1 MTIKEFLSKIT
12 SKIIWCNL
20 AAMALV
26 LAIVAVGVWKGLQ
39 IYTLHGTEIE
49 VPNIAGI
56 SLDKATQL
64 LAEQDLV
71 AVVTDSSYN
80 AALPPATVTE
90 QTPRAGQK
98 VKPGREIYL
107 VINTAQKPTISMPDI
122 ADNSSS
128 RQAKARLEALGL
140 RLTPNEYIEGE
151 KDWVYNVKCNGRI
164 VSAGQRI
171 PSDAWITLVVGKGI
185 EENDSTSFISDTDDY
200 LGNDENTE
208 TPTEYNNEPDLIAE

>member
-26 LAIVAVGVWKGLQ
+26 VAAVAVGVWKGLQ
-39 IYTLHGTEIE
+39 IYTLHNTEIE
-49 VPNIAGI
+49 VPNISGI
-56 SLDKATQL
+56 SLDNATQI
-64 LAEQDLV
+64 LARQDLV

-80 AALPPATVTE
+80 AALPASTVTE

-122 ADNSSS
+122 ADNSSA
-128 RQAKARLEALGL
+128 RQARARLEALGL
-140 RLTPNEYIEGE
+140 KLTPSEYIDGE

-164 VSAGQRI
+164 VNTGQRI
-171 PSDAWITLVVGKGI
+171 PSDAWITLVVGKGY
-185 EENDSTSFISDTDDY
+185 EENDSTNFV
-200 LGNDENTE
+200 NDSAEYIINDGTSEIPLENI
-208 TPTEYNNEPDLIAE
+208 NENDLLAE